1 MFVQVLRIVE
11 RQRNALNSS
20 DTRIEVQLSEEMT
33 LLAEIEIRS
42 TMKDIKLLE
51 EETGMGLSNFPCTLC
66 EASKSDIRDP
76 VNITRGFPVTRTL
89 TGLHRTGHLARI
101 NPDGLNRTQLGEL
114 LKGSKAVPL
123 TLGEAPMI
131 HNSYE
136 SLHFKLSMAR
146 WLKNI
151 LVRVNSKIYVWNLD
165 QALKQICRPHEDL
178 LENQMT
184 MVLGLQKRLQLQVI
198 LEVFM
203 PKVSN
208 FFQWIPSLS
217 PLVHWSIQKCEFYAG
232 AFSNVHLFQGNE
244 ADRILSPHNIE
255 DILSLVTNLE
265 HLGKMRHLIT
275 ELSYMNLVIQSLQPK
290 EDHSLSE
297 FAARAR
303 DLQLFLLQYYSWIVW
318 PQYFHIA
325 AAHTVEILQTTD
337 SISKYSAQAKE
348 QKNKYVRHFKL
359 HFSRRHDNALSIQ
372 DVLSR
377 SVSHKQPK
385 NMNYK

>member
-20 DTRIEVQLSEEMT
+20 DTRIEVQLSEEIT

-178 LENQMT
+178 LDNQMT

-203 PKVSN
+203 
-208 FFQWIPSLS
+208 FQCVFLFMGSQEFLVHKGRDPLKKS
-217 PLVHWSIQKCEFYAG
+217 PLLSGIAQISEPPQPPIRATWSF
-232 AFSNVHLFQGNE
+232 FSGRQN
-244 ADRILSPHNIE
+244 
-255 DILSLVTNLE
+255 
-265 HLGKMRHLIT
+265 
-275 ELSYMNLVIQSLQPK
+275 
-290 EDHSLSE
+290 
-297 FAARAR
+297 
-303 DLQLFLLQYYSWIVW
+303 
-318 PQYFHIA
+318 
-325 AAHTVEILQTTD
+325 
-337 SISKYSAQAKE
+337 
-348 QKNKYVRHFKL
+348 
-359 HFSRRHDNALSIQ
+359 
-372 DVLSR
+372 DVLH
-377 SVSHKQPK
+377 V
-385 NMNYK
+385 